1 MRFEGQI
8 KTWNDD
14 RGFGF
19 IEPLKGGQEVFVH
32 IKAFP
37 SGTGRPVPNQKVTFE
52 VELATDGKK
61 RAKSVLLV
69 RPARAGSRTSR
80 KSSVGWGNGSI
91 VALAGFGLTYMVV
104 TLVWGTTLY
113 LALGFLVMSV
123 VCATAYWLDKTAA
136 QKGKWRIPEAT
147 LLMLGMFGG
156 WPGAIVAQ
164 QALRH
169 KTSKVSFRSTF
180 WATVILNVG
189 AFLVATTPLVSAIGV

>member
-1 MRFEGQI
+1 MRVEGTV
-8 KTWNDD
+8 KTWNYD

-19 IEPLKGGQEVFVH
+19 IEPIKGGQEIFVH

-37 SGTGRPVPNQKVTFE
+37 SGTGRPVPNMKVTFE

-61 RAKSVLLV
+61 RAKNVLLV
-69 RPARAGSRTSR
+69 RPARAGSRPVG
-80 KSSVGWGNGSI
+80 KSAAPWGKGSI
-91 VALAGFGLTYMVV
+91 VALGCFAFTYLVV

-136 QKGKWRIPEAT
+136 QKGQWRIPEAT
-147 LLMLGMFGG
+147 LLMLGMLGG

-164 QALRH
+164 QTLRH
-169 KTSKVSFRSTF
+169 KTSKVSFRSAF

-189 AFLVATTPLVSAIGV
+189 AFLVATTPLIGVIRA